1 MHLKVGA
8 MSKKIVTK
16 SKEIVKN
23 LNAWKQEIA
32 TSGKHI
38 PYLTVRDVN
47 KIGRR
52 HWIHCPR
59 QGRDVHLLSDGEI
72 RAYKILLW
80 QPNVISVEE
89 QYALDIDETL
99 DIATGA
105 NIIHPRDWKTFLG
118 HVMTTDFV
126 VTIRI
131 DSGSTKCIAYTF
143 KYWNQLF
150 EHQEDGSVKQIKA
163 RTWQKFAIER
173 EYWRVR
179 GVEYRVIT
187 ELDTTK
193 PCAWNIEYFEL
204 AHDLV
209 ASSDELKEFGQAFIE
224 TWTENPRHELQ
235 DHFKAV
241 QKLIGPSYQRI
252 QSLFQY
258 SGLHHLIPLNTDR
271 YIRVFRPVE
280 LLL

>member
-1 MHLKVGA
+1 
-8 MSKKIVTK
+8 
-16 SKEIVKN
+16 
-23 LNAWKQEIA
+23 
-32 TSGKHI
+32 
-38 PYLTVRDVN
+38 
-47 KIGRR
+47 
-52 HWIHCPR
+52 
-59 QGRDVHLLSDGEI
+59 
-72 RAYKILLW
+72 
-80 QPNVISVEE
+80 
-89 QYALDIDETL
+89 
-99 DIATGA
+99 
-105 NIIHPRDWKTFLG
+105 
-118 HVMTTDFV
+118 MTTDFV
-126 VTIRI
+126 VTIRM

-224 TWTENPRHELQ
+224 TWTEIHVMNYKITLRQSKSLLITHINE
-235 DHFKAV
+235 FKAYFST
-241 QKLIGPSYQRI
+241 LACII
-252 QSLFQY
+252 
-258 SGLHHLIPLNTDR
+258 
-271 YIRVFRPVE
+271 
-280 LLL
+280 